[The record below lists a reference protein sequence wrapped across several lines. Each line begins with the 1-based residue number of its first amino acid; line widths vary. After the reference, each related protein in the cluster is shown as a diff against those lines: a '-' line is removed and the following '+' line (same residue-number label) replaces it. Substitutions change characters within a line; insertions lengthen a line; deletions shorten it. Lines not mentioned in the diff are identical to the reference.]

1 MAEATRAVVI
11 VASVGLGVISSVAG
25 SSGQS
30 AWALLNQFQ
39 LVLMLPF
46 LKSFLT
52 AEFIFFI
59 RDFEFALFNFSF
71 LDFFDLPVVN
81 QDEDTLHYI
90 QPDSIYEEN
99 NIESGSFL
107 INQVNLLKS
116 LIITFIIH
124 MIILLISKI

>member
-1 MAEATRAVVI
+1 MLFR
-11 VASVGLGVISSVAG
+11 S
-25 SSGQS
+25 
-30 AWALLNQFQ
+30 QFQ